1 MDKTMLTLKYGVTLI
16 EQGGQTG
23 LVLQGRA
30 RFAQD
35 PRQAKILRALVPR
48 PQSLESLMA
57 LLHTGNNPPEND
69 PGISLAMAG
78 FILDF
83 GEFLKD

>member
-1 MDKTMLTLKYGVTLI
+1 MNQIMLTLKHGVTLI

-23 LVLQGRA
+23 LALQGRT

-57 LLHTGNNPPEND
+57 LLHTGNDPPENE

-83 GEFLKD
+83 GEFLED

>member
-1 MDKTMLTLKYGVTLI
+1 MDKTMLTLKHGVTLI

-23 LVLQGRA
+23 LAFQGHVQYA
-30 RFAQD
+30 GD
-35 PRQAKILRALVPR
+35 PRQAQILRALVPR

-83 GEFLKD
+83 GEFLEN

>member
-1 MDKTMLTLKYGVTLI
+1 MDETILKLKSGVTLT
-16 EQGGQTG
+16 ERGGQTG

-30 RFAQD
+30 RFARD
-35 PRQAKILRALVPR
+35 PRQAKILRALVKW

-83 GEFLKD
+83 GEFLED

>member
-1 MDKTMLTLKYGVTLI
+1 MDKTMLTLKHGVTLI

-35 PRQAKILRALVPR
+35 PRQAKILRALVKR
-48 PQSLESLMA
+48 LQSLESLMA
-57 LLHTGNNPPEND
+57 LLHTRDDPQSENEN
-69 PGISLAMAG
+69 SLTIAE

-83 GEFLKD
+83 SEFLES

>member
-1 MDKTMLTLKYGVTLI
+1 MDKTMLILKPDVTLI
-16 EQGGQTG
+16 EQGYQTG
-23 LVLQGRA
+23 LVLNGCV

-35 PRQAKILRALVPR
+35 ARQAKILRALVLR

-57 LLHTGNNPPEND
+57 LLHTRDDPQSENEN
-69 PGISLAMAG
+69 SLTIAE

-83 GEFLKD
+83 SEFLES